1 MNEQAQDLK
10 KLLLQTDEDY
20 QQLAAKHQELDTQLH
35 QLTAKS
41 YLSEPEQLEEI
52 TLKKRKLQVKDRME
66 DILRQRRQGH
76 EPVPPRS
83 SAMPQPRG

>member
-1 MNEQAQDLK
+1 MNEQAQNLK
-10 KLLLQTDEDY
+10 ELLLQTDEDY

-35 QLTAKS
+35 QLTAKP

-66 DILRQRRQGH
+66 DILRQRSQGLG
-76 EPVPPRS
+76 PLPPRS